1 MRRSRLWR
9 ATMCVLMVLAVTGLA
24 VFAQEGQQEAQ
35 QVGQPGGQQVGQH
48 EGQQEAQQVGQP
60 GGQQEAQPPA
70 PPPGGQQPPGW
81 GQGTPPQ
88 PPSNGFR
95 PGTPGPGGMAPPP
108 PPGGSTQVTGTAV
121 YTLNSGSAARS
132 SETLTASAG
141 DQSAIIV
148 SDGAQLKLAGMT
160 IETSGNTSSMDSSS
174 FYGLNA
180 AILAQAGSG
189 VSITDSTIITSGTG
203 ANAVFACGAGARI
216 DMTNVDIVC
225 EASGAHGVDATME
238 GTITM
243 RDVNITT
250 AGNGAA
256 AAIAT
261 DRGGGTITASGGTVV
276 TTGAKSPAIYSTG
289 SITVSGAALRSTASE
304 VAVIEGKNSITVD
317 DCVMESKSNF
327 GVFIYQ
333 SMSGDASPGTGT
345 FTMTRG
351 SLTAEQGP
359 LFYSTNT
366 DAVIKL
372 SGAALSCKSGVLLK
386 AGADQWGNAGA
397 NGSNV
402 TLIADSQKLKGDV
415 VLDAISTASVTLKN
429 GSLLE
434 GAVNLAGTAKS
445 VSVALDSSSIWIVT
459 ADSRVSSL
467 SDDDTSLANIRS
479 NGHSIYYDKTQKA
492 NAWLDGRTI
501 SLQGGGY
508 LTPM

>member
-1 MRRSRLWR
+1 MVCSTISGTMRL
-9 ATMCVLMVLAVTGLA
+9 TN
-24 VFAQEGQQEAQ
+24 
-35 QVGQPGGQQVGQH
+35 
-48 EGQQEAQQVGQP
+48 
-60 GGQQEAQPPA
+60 PPTTA
-70 PPPGGQQPPGW
+70 
-81 GQGTPPQ
+81 
-88 PPSNGFR
+88 F
-95 PGTPGPGGMAPPP
+95 GP
-108 PPGGSTQVTGTAV
+108 
-121 YTLNSGSAARS
+121 
-132 SETLTASAG
+132 
-141 DQSAIIV
+141 
-148 SDGAQLKLAGMT
+148 
-160 IETSGNTSSMDSSS
+160 TSSMAVTPS
-174 FYGLNA
+174 A
-180 AILAQAGSG
+180 AMRC
-189 VSITDSTIITSGTG
+189 TDSTHRTGELSCRSSAALISSG
-203 ANAVFACGAGARI
+203 
-216 DMTNVDIVC
+216 
-225 EASGAHGVDATME
+225 SL
-238 GTITM
+238 
-243 RDVNITT
+243 
-250 AGNGAA
+250 
-256 AAIAT
+256 
-261 DRGGGTITASGGTVV
+261 
-276 TTGAKSPAIYSTG
+276 
-289 SITVSGAALRSTASE
+289 SGAALTSMASE

-415 VLDAISTASVTLKN
+415 VLDTISTASVTLKN

-445 VSVALDSSSIWIVT
+445 VSVTLDSSSIWIVT

>member
-1 MRRSRLWR
+1 MKRSKLWR
-9 ATMCVLMVLAVTGLA
+9 VATFVLVASAVVGLA
-24 VFAQEGQQEAQ
+24 VFAQGGAQGGAQEQ
-35 QVGQPGGQQVGQH
+35 QPGGR
-48 EGQQEAQQVGQP
+48 
-60 GGQQEAQPPA
+60 PPA
-70 PPPGGQQPPGW
+70 PPPGGQQPGGW
-81 GQGTPPQ
+81 GQGTPPE
-88 PPSNGFR
+88 PPKDGFQ
-95 PGTPGPGGMAPPP
+95 PGTPGPGGTQPPP
-108 PPGGSTQVTGTAV
+108 PSGGSTQVTGTGV

-132 SETLTASAG
+132 GETLTASAE

-160 IETSGNTSSMDSSS
+160 IKISGNTSSMDSSS

-180 AILAQAGSG
+180 AILAQAGSM
-189 VSITDSTIITSGTG
+189 VSITDSTVVTSGTG
-203 ANAVFACGAGARI
+203 ANAVFACGAGASI

-238 GTITM
+238 GTIDM

-276 TTGAKSPAIYSTG
+276 TTGTKSPAIYSTG
-289 SITVSGAALRSTASE
+289 SITVSGATLRSTASE
-304 VAVIEGKNSITVD
+304 VAVIEGKNSITVN
-317 DCVMESKSNF
+317 DCVMESKTNF

-333 SMSGDASPGTGT
+333 SMSGDASLGTGT

-397 NGSNV
+397 NGADV
-402 TLIADSQKLKGDV
+402 TLIADSQELKGDV
-415 VLDAISTASVTLKN
+415 VLDAISTAALTLQS

-434 GAVNLAGTAKS
+434 GAVNRAGTAKS
-445 VSVALDSSSIWIVT
+445 VSVALDSSSVWVLT

-479 NGHSIYYDKTQKA
+479 NGHSIYYDKTQEA
-492 NAWLDGRTI
+492 NAWLGGRTV

-508 LTPM
+508 LAPL